1 MIYSYLTLI
10 ILIIISLEIF
20 IRIKP
25 QKNLSNLIVA
35 LKESVKEL
43 RKFDK
48 NLENKQKN
56 LILLNKKIIINT
68 IYLLFKIIFIFVPQ
82 FTLYL
87 IKPDIFY
94 IYLSS
99 IGIILSILVG
109 FIYFKIRNL

>member
-1 MIYSYLTLI
+1 MIYSYLTLV

-20 IRIKP
+20 IIIRP
-25 QKNLSNLIVA
+25 QKNLSDLINA

-43 RKFDK
+43 KKFDK

-68 IYLLFKIIFIFVPQ
+68 IYLSSKIIFIFVPQ

>member
-1 MIYSYLTLI
+1 MINSYLTLI

-43 RKFDK
+43 KKFNK

-68 IYLLFKIIFIFVPQ
+68 IYLSFKIIFIFVPQ

>member
-68 IYLLFKIIFIFVPQ
+68 IYLSFKIIFIFVPQ